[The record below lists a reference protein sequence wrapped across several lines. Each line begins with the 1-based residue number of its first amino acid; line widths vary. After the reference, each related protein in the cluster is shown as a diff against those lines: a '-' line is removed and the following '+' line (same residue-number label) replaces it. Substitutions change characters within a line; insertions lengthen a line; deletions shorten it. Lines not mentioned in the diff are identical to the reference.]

1 MPTNPTKTR
10 KVSPADIE
18 GLLKSAL
25 RTSVAAAN
33 WLTDADGVT
42 IEWAFFLADKLDR
55 TTELAD
61 IARLGKL
68 FETCTRDLG
77 LSIAG
82 RAAKPDEPIKEKSP
96 LDAIRKA
103 VADRKSE
110 TKTANPKRTS
120 AKPVKRVGST
130 RSSSRTAAASV
141 AKNTRAVSPKNKK

>member
-1 MPTNPTKTR
+1 MPTNTTKTR
-10 KVSPADIE
+10 QGSPADIE

-25 RTSVAAAN
+25 RASVAAAT

-82 RAAKPDEPIKEKSP
+82 RAAKPDEPVREESP
-96 LDAIRKA
+96 LDEIRKA
-103 VADRKSE
+103 VADRKSQA
-110 TKTANPKRTS
+110 KTANPKRTS

-130 RSSSRTAAASV
+130 RTSSRTPAASV
-141 AKNTRAVSPKNKK
+141 ASKPRKPSTQGKK